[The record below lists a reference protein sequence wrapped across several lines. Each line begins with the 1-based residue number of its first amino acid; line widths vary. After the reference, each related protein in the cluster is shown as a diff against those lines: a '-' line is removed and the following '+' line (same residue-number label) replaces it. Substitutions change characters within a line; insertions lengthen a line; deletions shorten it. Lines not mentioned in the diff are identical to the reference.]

1 MEGTEVSEM
10 RPTPQD
16 RDALELLL
24 ADENLSDWA
33 AGFVESLANWNGP
46 WTEKQANKFDER
58 CEETYG

>member
-1 MEGTEVSEM
+1 M

-46 WTEKQANKFDER
+46 WTEKQANKFDEL